1 MKTDEIKLRVYKF
14 LENTIDLYIPPIG
27 FFDKMKNS
35 TAKLWLEQNKW
46 KMDKAVDSFGDENM
60 EIDIE
65 TILKHYEK
73 ALFENGELRI
83 DIKTMIPQQF
93 EWVKDYL
100 PNKIILF
107 KKDDLNSIF
116 N

>member
-65 TILKHYEK
+65 TILKHYEQ

>member
-65 TILKHYEK
+65 TILKHYEQ

-83 DIKTMIPQQF
+83 DVKTMIPQQF